1 LKNRDRIIRYY
12 QGTDNGKLAA
22 RLIDLADSTAKGR
35 PYAVS
40 EFVSPGAVQIGE
52 TIQAHV
58 PSLVL
63 KTFGGYEG
71 AERVKLAFV
80 SADYDGPVDFGI
92 TACRL
97 SWDDRYRLLGH
108 RDVLG
113 SLMSLGVG
121 RERFGDIIMQDAG
134 AVLLADTKLVP
145 YLQQNFTKIAMVSI
159 AIEEMPLSDI
169 APRQEKVKEIK
180 TTVASLR
187 LDAIASSGFGISR
200 TKAAEAIK
208 GDRVQVNWQP
218 AKGPGRQSGR
228 CHFAARQGPDGTGR
242 DHGYVQEGPYRR
254 LAEAV
259 YVIPFHTEEIPCLH
273 QWIFTTK
280 NLNAASAGTAKK
292 TSMLS

>member
-1 LKNRDRIIRYY
+1 MKNRDRIIRYY
-12 QGTDNGKLAA
+12 QGTDNGELAA

-63 KTFGGYEG
+63 RTFGGYEG

-121 RERFGDIIMQDAG
+121 R
-134 AVLLADTKLVP
+134 DTKLVP

-159 AIEEMPLSDI
+159 AIEEMPLEDI

-218 AKGPGRQSGR
+218 AKGPSQDVSEGDVISLRGKGRM
-228 CHFAARQGPDGTGR
+228 
-242 DHGYVQEGPYRR
+242 E
-254 LAEAV
+254 LAE
-259 YVIPFHTEEIPCLH
+259 IT
-273 QWIFTTK
+273 
-280 NLNAASAGTAKK
+280 GTSRKGRIGVLLK
-292 TSMLS
+292 RYM

>member
-1 LKNRDRIIRYY
+1 MKNRDRIIRYY
-12 QGTDNGKLAA
+12 QGTDNGELAA

-180 TTVASLR
+180 
-187 LDAIASSGFGISR
+187 
-200 TKAAEAIK
+200 AAEAIK

-218 AKGPGRQSGR
+218 AKGPSQDVSQGDVISLRGKGRM
-228 CHFAARQGPDGTGR
+228 
-242 DHGYVQEGPYRR
+242 E
-254 LAEAV
+254 LAE
-259 YVIPFHTEEIPCLH
+259 IT
-273 QWIFTTK
+273 
-280 NLNAASAGTAKK
+280 GTSRKGRIGVLLK
-292 TSMLS
+292 RYM

>member
-1 LKNRDRIIRYY
+1 MKNRDRIIRYY

-180 TTVASLR
+180 TTVA
-187 LDAIASSGFGISR
+187 
-200 TKAAEAIK
+200 
-208 GDRVQVNWQP
+208 
-218 AKGPGRQSGR
+218 
-228 CHFAARQGPDGTGR
+228 
-242 DHGYVQEGPYRR
+242 
-254 LAEAV
+254 
-259 YVIPFHTEEIPCLH
+259 
-273 QWIFTTK
+273 
-280 NLNAASAGTAKK
+280 
-292 TSMLS
+292 